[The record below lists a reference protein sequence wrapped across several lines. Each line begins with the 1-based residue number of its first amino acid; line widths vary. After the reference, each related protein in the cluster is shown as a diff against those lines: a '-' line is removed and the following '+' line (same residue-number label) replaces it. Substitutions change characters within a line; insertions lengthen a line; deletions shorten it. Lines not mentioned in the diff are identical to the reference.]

1 MDYSIRRMEEKD
13 IPSIAKLEEECLKS
27 PWNEDQ
33 IRYELNE
40 NPVSNILI
48 LEKEVGIV
56 GYIDFFIT
64 FDSASIA
71 RVAVTPKE
79 RRKGYA
85 EALLREMDRICK
97 ENKVE
102 FITLEVRTS
111 NEVARK
117 MYEKCGYE
125 YIVKKKAY
133 YDDGEDA
140 EYMVR
145 CL

>member
-1 MDYSIRRMEEKD
+1 MDYVIRKMGERDIEEV
-13 IPSIAKLEEECLKS
+13 SVLERECLKS
-27 PWNEDQ
+27 PWNEEQ
-33 IRYELNE
+33 LHYELTE
-40 NPVSNILI
+40 NPVANLLV
-48 LEKEVGIV
+48 LEKEGGIA

-71 RVAVTPKE
+71 RVAIAPKE

-85 EALLREMDRICK
+85 KALLLEMEKICR

-102 FITLEVRTS
+102 FITLEVRES
-111 NEVARK
+111 NEAARK
-117 MYEKCGYE
+117 MYEDNGFQ

>member
-1 MDYSIRRMEEKD
+1 MDYTIRRMEEKD
-13 IPSIAKLEEECLKS
+13 IEEVAKLEKECLAS
-27 PWNEDQ
+27 PWNETQ
-33 IRYELNE
+33 LRYELME
-40 NPVSNILI
+40 NPVANLLV
-48 LEKEVGIV
+48 LEKEAGIV

-71 RVAVTPKE
+71 RIAVTQSE

-85 EALLREMDRICK
+85 KALLKDMERICRD
-97 ENKVE
+97 NKVE
-102 FITLEVRTS
+102 FLTLEVRTS
-111 NEVARK
+111 NEAARK
-117 MYEKCGYE
+117 MYEDNGYE